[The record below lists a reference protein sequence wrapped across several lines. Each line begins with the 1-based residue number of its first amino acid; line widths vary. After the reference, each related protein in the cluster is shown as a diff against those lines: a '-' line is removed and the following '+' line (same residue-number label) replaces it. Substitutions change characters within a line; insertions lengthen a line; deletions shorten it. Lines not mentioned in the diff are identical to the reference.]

1 MAENL
6 VMDPLQAFVAFE
18 DDERRAIE
26 RLLHDG
32 AQQLLVALAVNVQL
46 ARRLVDDDPAAA
58 VRLLEHV
65 QTDVGLALDEV
76 RAAAGRIHPP
86 LLDSQGLVA
95 ALRMAAAATPI
106 PTHID
111 GSVEPELSSERA
123 VTVYRC
129 FVAALDAAVGER
141 PQATVRIMTVEDA
154 VELEVALTSAS
165 FDREALAPLTGR
177 VQAFGG
183 MLEALPQR
191 VVVRMPFRS

>member
-1 MAENL
+1 MAENP
-6 VMDPLQAFVAFE
+6 VMDRLQAFAFE

-58 VRLLEHV
+58 VRLLEQV

-76 RAAAGRIHPP
+76 RAAGRRIHPP
-86 LLDSQGLVA
+86 LLDSHGLLA
-95 ALRMAAAATPI
+95 ALRMAAAATPV

-111 GSVEPELSSERA
+111 GPVEPEMSSERT
-123 VTVYRC
+123 VTIYRC
-129 FVAALDAAVGER
+129 FVAALDAAVGES
-141 PQATVRIMTVEDA
+141 PQATARIRTVEDA
-154 VELEVALTSAS
+154 VELEVDLTGAS
-165 FDREALAPLTGR
+165 FDREAVVPLSGR

-183 MLEALPQR
+183 TLDALPQR
-191 VVVRMPFRS
+191 VVVRMPLRS